1 MQLTALWQVAMW
13 QCGNV
18 ASNSWPDSLCSTA
31 ITDFFDGRLTSIKS
45 KSGGDASG
53 ATVNSK
59 HGPTGARTERD
70 MERHS
75 Q

>member
-1 MQLTALWQVAMW
+1 MAMW
-13 QCGNV
+13 QCV

-59 HGPTGARTERD
+59 HGPTVARTGCRVTGGD
-70 MERHS
+70 MKRHS
-75 Q
+75 H